1 MTREQNIKAILE
13 TNFSGFKEEV
23 IDIAV
28 KKIIEI
34 ESCGDAISR
43 QAAIDACLNGWNKD
57 YKEILADIRALPPVE
72 QKQGW
77 IACSEKLPEKDG
89 EYLVTV
95 KPTFKNMKNYIK
107 HCDFALN
114 LYKVDEYDFV
124 DKKGVA
130 GFYKYDSEYGYYEV
144 TDIVAWMPLPEP
156 YEGGEKE

>member
-43 QAAIDACLNGWNKD
+43 QAVLDMLHDINAEVDDGCGFTYADWMD
-57 YKEILADIRALPPVE
+57 YIEQLPPVKPE
-72 QKQGW
+72 PKQGW
-77 IACSEKLPEKDG
+77 IACSERLPEDEQEILFSTKTGRAHSGIYHDDDSANPW
-89 EYLVTV
+89 YSHRDKVRAWSNVVT
-95 KPTFKNMKNYIK
+95 
-107 HCDFALN
+107 
-114 LYKVDEYDFV
+114 
-124 DKKGVA
+124 
-130 GFYKYDSEYGYYEV
+130 
-144 TDIVAWMPLPEP
+144 AWMPLPEP